1 MQVMTILEAEVA
13 AERVA
18 ALEAAY
24 REAIGQAL
32 EPGLEQTF
40 RVRDAKNPHAW
51 RINTLWE
58 SREALVAMRQSGE
71 TPRGVLIFRAAG
83 AEPTL
88 TILEVAQSTR
98 K

>member
-1 MQVMTILEAEVA
+1 MQAMTILEAEVA
-13 AERVA
+13 AERMG

-24 REAIGQAL
+24 REAITQL

-40 RVRDAKNPHAW
+40 LVRDAKNPHAW
-51 RINTLWE
+51 RIITLWE

-88 TILEVAQSTR
+88 TILEVAQSMR